1 MKIVTCEVRECS
13 TPTRFLAGVV
23 SEELLVDLCAAHDA
37 LAASGKAAQTLP
49 GDMIG
54 FLAAGEDARAAA
66 RAALGYVTTKLDAKA
81 LEKARAPD
89 GRPLAWRRTELRL
102 LPTVPRPGKI
112 LHTSVN
118 FRSHKDEV
126 ASSFRA
132 PEWQAHDWGS
142 FHYEHPTGFLQ
153 APSSTIGTDAQV
165 IIPRFTKQL
174 DYELEL
180 AIVIGRRAKYV
191 SKEEALDYVAGYCI
205 FNDISARDIQAREHA
220 NKVILL
226 GKSFDTSC
234 PLGPWL
240 TTKDEVADPQNLK
253 MQLRLNGELRQDANT
268 SDMIYGVRDLV
279 SWWSNITLEPGD
291 VITSGSPAG
300 VIAGMEKPVW
310 LAPGDRIDATIEGLG
325 TLTSMIAT
333 EPASTGKSHSKE
345 IELEMERR

>member
-1 MKIVTCEVRECS
+1 MCEVRAS
-13 TPTRFLAGVV
+13 APPRRFLGGII
-23 SEELLVDLCAAHDA
+23 SEQVLADLGAAHDA
-37 LAASGKAAQTLP
+37 LAASGKTSHSLP

-54 FLAAGEDARAAA
+54 LLASGDAGLASA
-66 RAALGYVTTKLDAKA
+66 RAALDYARARIDLDAP
-81 LEKARAPD
+81 EKASAPD
-89 GRPLAWRRTELRL
+89 GRRLGWRRQDLRL
-102 LPTVPRPGKI
+102 LPAVPRPGKI

-118 FRSHKDEV
+118 FRSHKEEV
-126 ASSFRA
+126 ASAFRA

-153 APSSTIGTDAQV
+153 APSATVGTDAEV
-165 IIPRFTKQL
+165 VIPRFTKQL

-191 SKEEALDYVAGYCI
+191 STEDALDYVAGYCI

-240 TTKDEVADPQNLK
+240 TTKDEVADPQNLN
-253 MQLRLNGELRQDANT
+253 MQLRVNGELRQNANT
-268 SDMIYGVRDLV
+268 SDMIYGVRQLV

-310 LAPGDRIDATIEGLG
+310 LAPGDRIEATIEGLG
-325 TLTSMIAT
+325 TLVNIIAA
-333 EPASTGKSHSKE
+333 EPRG
-345 IELEMERR
+345 